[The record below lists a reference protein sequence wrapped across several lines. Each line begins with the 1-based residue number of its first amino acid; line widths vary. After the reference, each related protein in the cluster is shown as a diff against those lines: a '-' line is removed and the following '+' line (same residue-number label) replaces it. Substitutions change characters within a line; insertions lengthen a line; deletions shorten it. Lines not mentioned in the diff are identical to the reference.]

1 MSGNA
6 KFRFLLAPIV
16 VALLVVVSSPVI
28 SWAGQLEDAQE
39 RVRQN
44 PNDAQAHGKL
54 GYIYG
59 ELGFYREAATSY
71 QKSIKIKPSEY
82 AKKNLEMIQDQF
94 QKTIIEN
101 RKVILKKD

>member
-1 MSGNA
+1 MRKLA
-6 KFRFLLAPIV
+6 LTILVLLMVGIFP
-16 VALLVVVSSPVI
+16 VVSS
-28 SWAGQLEDAQE
+28 AGELEDTQE

-82 AKKNLEMIQDQF
+82 AKKNLKMNLINEP
-94 QKTIIEN
+94 
-101 RKVILKKD
+101 